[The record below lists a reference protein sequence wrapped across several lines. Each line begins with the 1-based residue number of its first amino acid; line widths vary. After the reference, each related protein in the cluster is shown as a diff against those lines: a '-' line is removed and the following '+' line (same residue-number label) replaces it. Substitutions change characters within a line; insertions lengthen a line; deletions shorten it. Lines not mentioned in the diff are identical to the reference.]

1 MQSRNPILN
10 SSSTFNGSAAQQY
23 GHETYAAGGQG
34 YQGYGQVPP
43 RPESAD
49 PSTWTYPT
57 GPSLAEPM
65 TIDSVVARTA
75 VTLGLVILTGALT
88 WVFLPDNLTSTAWIG
103 GALAG
108 AGLGIWLSFMR
119 SINPSIVMLYAV
131 AQGFFLG
138 AASEAFEQLYPGIVA
153 QAVLGTVA
161 AFVATLAAY
170 KFFNIQVSDRF
181 RKFVV
186 IAGLGFFVLTFFD
199 YILYLF
205 GNDIGFNDFGTLGLV
220 FSVVGLAL
228 GIFYLILDFD
238 MVEQGVRAGA
248 PERESWRAAFAL
260 TATLIFIYIELLRI
274 IAILRGDN

>member
-1 MQSRNPILN
+1 MESRNPILTK
-10 SSSTFNGSAAQQY
+10 SSTFNGESAQQY

-34 YQGYGQVPP
+34 YEGYGQVPP
-43 RPESAD
+43 RPASTD

-57 GPSLAEPM
+57 GPSLTEPM
-65 TIDSVVARTA
+65 TIDSVVGRTA
-75 VTLGLVILTGALT
+75 ITLALVILTGGLT
-88 WVFLPDNLTSTAWIG
+88 WVFLPDSLVSTAWIG
-103 GALAG
+103 GALIG

-119 SINPSIVMLYAV
+119 SIQPAVVMLYAI

-138 AASEAFEQLYPGIVA
+138 AASEAFEQIYPGIVA
-153 QAVLGTVA
+153 QAVAGTIA

-186 IAGLGFFVLTFFD
+186 IAGLGFFVITFFD

-205 GNDIGFNDFGTLGLV
+205 GSDIGFNDFGTLGLV
-220 FSVVGLAL
+220 FSFIGLAL

-238 MVEQGVRAGA
+238 MVERGVRAGA
-248 PERESWRAAFAL
+248 PEHESWRAAFAL

-274 IAILRGDN
+274 IAILRGD